1 MTSRLMAALVVVVT
15 GLLGLYMVV
24 RAVDLFRTGSLTG
37 ALLGV
42 AVLLL
47 VLVGLLL
54 VAGEVRLGLGSARLA
69 RLLTDEGDPGE
80 PVDLPRTPSGRLTRE
95 AAQELFDR
103 RKAETEAAPQDWRA
117 WWRLAAAYGEARDT
131 SAGRRA
137 MRKAIALERAGRG

>member
-1 MTSRLMAALVVVVT
+1 VTSRLMAALVVVVT

>member
-1 MTSRLMAALVVVVT
+1 MTSRLMAALVVIVT